1 MKDRIFTQYFLKK
14 LKKKIIIVL
23 RVNVSYAE
31 EKIQILILVLI
42 FVHNKNITGSVF
54 FKNLRDCSKKTTFK
68 AGNFVGIKD

>member
-1 MKDRIFTQYFLKK
+1 M
-14 LKKKIIIVL
+14 L